1 MPSAQLGAERVP
13 VAVFTTKRS
22 SVIWTQ
28 RDACLPIIPQGEK
41 TKQTKSEWTTLHSKW
56 YLKGL
61 ASKIWTVYTFSFDC
75 QSQKARI
82 SRQEEAD
89 RRHHTERTAPD
100 SDEPRSLSPV
110 HVAVTGFVW
119 FTPWAGQHLNQ
130 CQSSWRPLPPPQATF
145 RAPAADAHAAP
156 RQPQRYMIF
165 NPKSAATK
173 LPSEWFAAS
182 PPLCSWGARTKTP
195 PTFFVM
201 CGREIKAAS
210 FILMFNSPS
219 SPPLFGYTVWPLLR
233 NRRGVGVRRTFCSRK
248 RRWDNSSFS

>member
-1 MPSAQLGAERVP
+1 MNRLYIFFWLSLA
-13 VAVFTTKRS
+13 KRHGS
-22 SVIWTQ
+22 DQQAGRGGPT
-28 RDACLPIIPQGEK
+28 
-41 TKQTKSEWTTLHSKW
+41 
-56 YLKGL
+56 
-61 ASKIWTVYTFSFDC
+61 AS
-75 QSQKARI
+75 
-82 SRQEEAD
+82 
-89 RRHHTERTAPD
+89 HTERTAPD

-119 FTPWAGQHLNQ
+119 FTPRAGQHLNQ
-130 CQSSWRPLPPPQATF
+130 CHSSWRPLPPPQATF

-195 PTFFVM
+195 RTFFVM

-233 NRRGVGVRRTFCSRK
+233 NGRGVGLRGTFCSRK
-248 RRWDNSSFS
+248 KKKRDWIIVRLIRRNQRWNFVKDVMSTRRGNCRSDNKLWHVGGETLSLSVWYDPDCE